1 MSRPRKFRTA
11 DPGPRDR
18 AARLHKQVI
27 VIDGQG
33 TAALLPTALVPPPP
47 VQGKAFLD
55 RALGSGLTA
64 MNVTLGISGV
74 GMGLD
79 NFRSMITTMHGY
91 FCYFELEPDR
101 LLHVVTADDVLRAKR
116 EGKLGIIF
124 GCQGLASKIEDDPNL
139 LRILHKLG
147 LRIAQLT
154 YNERNPLGCGCLET
168 PDSGLTQL
176 GRVCIREMNHLGLLI
191 DLAHA
196 GQQTCLDALDLSADP
211 VIVSHANVRALCDN
225 PRNLTD
231 EQIRA
236 LAARDGVVGITAYSP
251 FCQVKLGIRP
261 TLTDVIDHI
270 AYVVDLVGVDH
281 VGIGSDFFEG
291 ESEVRFERFFRIR
304 YPEVIAQYTLETV
317 YAEGFDGV
325 ACFPRLTDGLV
336 KRGFSNEEVRKIL
349 GENFLRV
356 FRQVWK
362 A

>member
-1 MSRPRKFRTA
+1 MSEPTKSRGT
-11 DPGPRDR
+11 DLEVSDR
-18 AARLHKQVI
+18 AARVHQEAV

-33 TAALLPTALVPPPP
+33 TAILLPTALVPPPAVDGRP
-47 VQGKAFLD
+47 FLD

-64 MNVTLGISGV
+64 MNVTLGIAGV

-79 NFRSMITTMHGY
+79 NFRSMVMTIHGY
-91 FCYFELEPDR
+91 LCYFELEHER
-101 LLHVVTADDVLRAKR
+101 LLHVLAAEDVLRAKQQK
-116 EGKLGIIF
+116 KLGIIF

-154 YNERNPLGCGCLET
+154 YNERSSLGCGCLEK
-168 PDSGLTQL
+168 PDTGLPQL
-176 GRVCIREMNHLGLLI
+176 GRVCVREMNHLGLLI

-196 GQQTCLDALDLSADP
+196 GQRTSLDVIDFSSDP

-251 FCQVKLGIRP
+251 FCETKPGLRP
-261 TLTDVIDHI
+261 TLNEVIDHI
-270 AYVVDLVGVDH
+270 AYVADLVGVQH

-291 ESEVRFERFFRIR
+291 ESEVRFERFFRVR
-304 YPEVIAQYTLETV
+304 YPEVIRQYTMETV
-317 YAEGFDGV
+317 YAEGFGGV
-325 ACFPRLTDGLV
+325 ACFPRLPEGLLRRRF
-336 KRGFSNEEVRKIL
+336 KEEEVRKVL

-356 FRQVWK
+356 FRKVWK